1 MELIEI
7 NKDNNSHFNLNIDEY
22 LELLEM
28 LQKFNKSLIEL
39 NETKTKLVNQFQRFT
54 ELLMKQKI
62 EGEKNDYRR
71 NPESI

>member
-7 NKDNNSHFNLNIDEY
+7 NKDNNSHFNLSIDEY

-71 NPESI
+71 NSESI

>member
-71 NPESI
+71 NSESI

>member
-7 NKDNNSHFNLNIDEY
+7 NKDNNLHFNLNIDEY

-71 NPESI
+71 NSESI

>member
-7 NKDNNSHFNLNIDEY
+7 NKDNNLHFNLNIDEY